1 MDEEQTTTHSFS
13 YDHEGSEWVE
23 GFPSNPTSLEPNKKR
38 VSQLDVD
45 EPNKKRCGCMGRALK
60 LLDQIIEEEEIND
73 KEFKEK
79 MANASSVKEWEQS
92 IGESWTLFHLKRL
105 KELLK

>member
-1 MDEEQTTTHSFS
+1 MNEEQTTTHSVT

-23 GFPSNPTSLEPNKKR
+23 GFPSNLTPLEPNNT
-38 VSQLDVD
+38 D
-45 EPNKKRCGCMGRALK
+45 EPNKKKCGCIGRALK

-73 KEFKEK
+73 KEFKKE
-79 MANASSVKEWEQS
+79 MANSSSVKEWEQS